1 MFFESK
7 PKPSMTRSITVIGSL
22 LLALSAAPSMQS
34 QSSPAQVAEEEAV
47 RRQEATIQLRQ
58 TIAQAQAAQKKGDL
72 VEAARVYEEGV
83 NLLQKVGV
91 VGVEAE
97 RRLVL
102 NGMADVRIKLAQQAE
117 KNGDL
122 VEAQKQVGR
131 VLVLDPANPVAV
143 NYKKA
148 LDKTEADLRGR
159 IPSREIQAMAPEL
172 QKERVETATLVQD
185 GRALWEMGRLDEAE
199 AKLRL
204 ATKQDPENKAA
215 YFYLDLVNEARFAQV
230 MRERAVVSKRGLVQV
245 AQAWELPTQA
255 SVSRITISNALDR
268 VHTGSGRQLIQSKLD
283 RIVFQEVLFPPGGLP
298 LDAVVKY
305 LNDESRLRDPDKR
318 GINFLINPQIDNRP
332 PAATATSAINP
343 ATGLPEPGAGAS
355 TEPIDL
361 YQNVLVRFSSTL
373 RNVRLAD
380 ILDAVTKV
388 ASCTSPNF
396 NGIKYSIEEYAVV
409 FTHRVQEQEQYFS
422 RVFKVDPNTFIQ
434 GLQGVYATIVAGGG
448 TGGGGVGGGGGGIGG
463 GGGGG
468 IGGQSGGGQGSSS
481 GGEISSVSMAPGGG
495 QTSGGIGGQGGG
507 GIGGGGGGGGFGG
520 GGGVGGGIGGQGGG
534 GGGFGGGAG
543 SGVPFIT
550 TFTPT
555 SYIQDVVRQ
564 FFLALGVYFPSAG
577 QAGGGGI
584 GGGGGGGG
592 GGGFPGVGGFGAGGA
607 GGIGGLGGPGV
618 STVARAMFF
627 NDRVGLLYVRATMA
641 ELDIIEQAIQTLNVA
656 PPQVQIEVK
665 FVEVG
670 QDDAKALGFDWIL
683 GNTLMGSGS
692 MGAQGGTAPSYRGGS
707 SLANPFGIFPGQ
719 APLGGSPAQVPPAVT
734 DGTLTGGL
742 RNENAGPAIGTLTGI
757 LTDPQFRVVIHAL
770 EQRGGVEVMSAPRVT
785 TLSGRQTQI
794 KVNTLRSIAVG
805 VQAGATPAVAAGNV
819 GAVGGTVAGQPN
831 AILQPSSISLATGP
845 TLDVVPY
852 VSADGYTVQMT
863 LLPSIVDFLG
873 YGNPDIGEAAA
884 FEATLQAQSGGLRS
898 PVPLPR
904 FQVRQVTT
912 SCIVWDGQT
921 VFLGGLLSD
930 QTTRQRDKV
939 PVLGDLPFFGRLFRS
954 ERSSTSKKNLVI
966 FVTPKIIDPAGNR
979 VHPEDNLPF
988 DPNSIP
994 AQRPLAE
1001 AK

>member
-1 MFFESK
+1 
-7 PKPSMTRSITVIGSL
+7 MTRSITVIGSL
-22 LLALSAAPSMQS
+22 LLALSAAPSIQS
-34 QSSPAQVAEEEAV
+34 QPSPAQVAEEEAV

-58 TIAQAQAAQKKGDL
+58 TLAQAQAAQKKGDL

-83 NLLQKVGV
+83 TLLQKVGV

-97 RRLVL
+97 RRQVL
-102 NGMADVRIKLAQQAE
+102 DGMADVRIKLAQQAE
-117 KNGDL
+117 KNGDM

-131 VLVLDPANPVAV
+131 VLILDPANPAAV

-172 QKERVETATLVQD
+172 QKERIETATLVQD

-199 AKLRL
+199 AKLKQ

-215 YFYLDLVNEARFAQV
+215 YYYLDLVNEALFAQV
-230 MRERAVVSKRGLVQV
+230 MRERAEVSKKGLVEV
-245 AQAWELPTQA
+245 AQAWELPTQGA
-255 SVSRITISNALDR
+255 VSRITISNVLDR

-283 RIVFQEVLFPPGGLP
+283 RIRIQETPFPPGGLP
-298 LDAVVKY
+298 LDAVVKW
-305 LNDESRLRDPDKR
+305 LNEESRLRDPDKR

-343 ATGLPEPGAGAS
+343 ATGLPEPGAGGS
-355 TEPIDL
+355 SEPIDL
-361 YQNVLVRFSSTL
+361 YQNVLIRFSSPL
-373 RNVRLAD
+373 RDVRLAD
-380 ILDAVTKV
+380 VLDAVTKV

-409 FTHRVQEQEQYFS
+409 ITHRVQEQEQYFS
-422 RVFKVDPNTFIQ
+422 RVYKVDPNTFIQ

-448 TGGGGVGGGGGGIGG
+448 TGGAGGVGGGGGGIG
-463 GGGGG
+463 
-468 IGGQSGGGQGSSS
+468 
-481 GGEISSVSMAPGGG
+481 
-495 QTSGGIGGQGGG
+495 
-507 GIGGGGGGGGFGG
+507 
-520 GGGVGGGIGGQGGG
+520 GGG

-555 SYIQDVVRQ
+555 SYIQDVVRA
-564 FFLALGVYFPSAG
+564 FFQAIGVYFPTAG
-577 QAGGGGI
+577 QTGGGI
-584 GGGGGGGG
+584 GGQGGVG
-592 GGGFPGVGGFGAGGA
+592 GGGFPGGGGGFGAGGP
-607 GGIGGLGGPGV
+607 GGIGGPGGTGVPGA

-627 NDRVGLLYVRATMA
+627 NDRTGLLYVRATMA

-670 QDDAKALGFDWIL
+670 QDDTKALGFDWIL
-683 GNTLMGSGS
+683 GNTLLGSGR
-692 MGAQGGTAPSYRGGS
+692 MGLQGGSAPSYGGAS

-719 APLGGSPAQVPPAVT
+719 GPLGSTAAQVAPAAT

-757 LTDPQFRVVIHAL
+757 MTDPQFRMVIHAL

-805 VQAGATPAVAAGNV
+805 VAAGATPAVATTATA
-819 GAVGGTVAGQPN
+819 AVGGTVAGQPN

-884 FEATLQAQSGGLRS
+884 FEASLQAQSGGLRS

-921 VFLGGLLSD
+921 VYLGGLLSD
-930 QTTRQRDKV
+930 QMTRQRDKV
-939 PVLGDLPFFGRLFRS
+939 PVLGDLPLLGRLFRS

-979 VHPEDNLPF
+979 VHTEDNLPF
-988 DPNSIP
+988 DPTTIP
-994 AQRPLAE
+994 AQKPLAN